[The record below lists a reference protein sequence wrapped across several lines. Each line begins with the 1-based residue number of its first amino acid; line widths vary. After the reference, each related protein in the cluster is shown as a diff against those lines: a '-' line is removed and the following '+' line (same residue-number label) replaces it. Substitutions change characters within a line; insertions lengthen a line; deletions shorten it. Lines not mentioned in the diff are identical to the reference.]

1 MNWKDFLPITPT
13 QWVGLALLCLASAFL
28 GGFLL

>member
-13 QWVGLALLCLASAFL
+13 QWVGLLVVALGAAFL